1 MGSTSAART
10 IEVLSAICDEIER
23 NKGYLCELDAALGD
37 GDHGI
42 SMAKSFHAVKAKL
55 PDWAN
60 EDVSAILSNTGMT
73 LISEVG
79 GAMGPLFGTAFLRA
93 GKVVAGKSS
102 IAAGDLAAMIA
113 AAEAGIIQRGKAQPG
128 DKTML
133 DAVHPAAEAAQQAAA
148 AGAGVAE
155 VLAAAATAAQ
165 AGAEGTK
172 ALVAKA
178 GRASRLGERTLGH
191 QDAGA
196 TSVAIILRV
205 AAATL
210 AQAGAPPAPP
220 AVVERKTGVL

>member
-1 MGSTSAART
+1 MEDTSAART
-10 IEVLSAICDEIER
+10 IEVLSAICDKIER
-23 NKGYLCELDAALGD
+23 SKEYLCELDAALGD
-37 GDHGI
+37 GDHGV

-55 PDWAN
+55 PDLVN
-60 EDVSAILSNTGMT
+60 EDVSTILSNVGMT

-93 GKVVAGKSS
+93 GKVVAGKSTVS
-102 IAAGDLAAMIA
+102 AADMAAMIS
-113 AAEAGIIQRGKAQPG
+113 AAEAGIVQRGKAQPG

-148 AGAGVAE
+148 AGASIAE
-155 VLAAAATAAQ
+155 VLAVAAEAAE
-165 AGAEGTK
+165 AGAVATK
-172 ALVAKA
+172 TLVAKM

-205 AAATL
+205 AADALACTSATH
-210 AQAGAPPAPP
+210 
-220 AVVERKTGVL
+220 AVVDRETGA